1 MKFSITIP
9 AYKSFYLN
17 EAIRSVKE
25 QSCEEWELI
34 IVDDCSPEDL
44 YSIVRPYLS
53 DPRIQYH
60 RNNQNCGALNVVD
73 NWNICLSYCSG
84 DYVICMGDDDR
95 LLPCCLEEYIKIMEI
110 HPNLNVY
117 HAHTQIING
126 TGQVIESQDKRPE
139 YETCQEMLYRQWKY
153 GRKQFLGD
161 FLFSRE
167 WLNKNGGYVKFPY
180 GLSSDRTTA
189 NLAAKDGGIANGNKT
204 MYEYRDTQMTISRS
218 QDLRIAVISCNSAY
232 KWYSENFNGILP
244 LEFHGYYTSKLT
256 DLIYLDVKR
265 KPFRESIFWL
275 SHSTELVI
283 TLPQIITTCCRG
295 IIASAKYKKNT

>member
-9 AYKSFYLN
+9 AYKSLFLN

-25 QSCEEWELI
+25 QSYEEWELI

-53 DPRIQYH
+53 DHRIQYH

-84 DYVICMGDDDR
+84 DYVLCMGDDDR
-95 LLPCCLEEYIKIMEI
+95 LLPCCLEEYTKIMET
-110 HPNLNVY
+110 HPNLNIY
-117 HAHTQIING
+117 HAHTQIIGG
-126 TGQVIESQDKRPE
+126 TGQIIESQEERPE

-153 GRKQFLGD
+153 ERKQFLGD

-189 NLAAKDGGIANGNKT
+189 NLAAKDTGIANGNKT

-232 KWYSENFNGILP
+232 KWYSENFKGMLP

-265 KPFRESIFWL
+265 EPFKESVFWL
-275 SHSTELVI
+275 SHSTGLVI
-283 TLPQIITTCCRG
+283 SLPQVVTACCRG